1 MPQRDVMSLATISS
15 HGCPA
20 IDLDAL
26 VMQARQ
32 RSAEFPDVLA
42 NHLPMILVAL
52 DRLGAGPERQAAFFD
67 TYDIEKGLVPAPAP
81 VAAVDAGSW
90 TSVLG
95 DRRREADARLF
106 FTGEVMSRGIG
117 RTVNAYLPRLA
128 PGVAGSALHPVM
140 RLAYGLLRDD
150 PAEVGAA
157 LGYWACCYLP
167 LPPAGASTA
176 DTDDPG
182 AVLVRVAALPGLR
195 ALPAY
200 DHLWH
205 AIRAA
210 AADPDFA
217 PAVDWLRI
225 DEATPA
231 RVAATALALYAA
243 TMDFAALHAVTGAHW
258 VRVVSRVCPDPM
270 LLRCF
275 WQSVAALVPSIGFPS
290 LPTSEELDA
299 MSRLSCPDWPLIMST
314 AVASDDEHDISLVF
328 SASEE
333 DKIYGDPLYRVVAAR
348 RLGLI
353 A

>member
-1 MPQRDVMSLATISS
+1 MPQRDVMSLATNSA

-20 IDLDAL
+20 INLDAL

-42 NHLPMILVAL
+42 NHPPMILVAL

-67 TYDIEKGLVPAPAP
+67 TYDIEKGLVPVPAP
-81 VAAVDAGSW
+81 VDAGSW

-117 RTVNAYLPRLA
+117 RTVNAYLSRLT

-157 LGYWACCYLP
+157 LGCWACCYLP

-182 AVLVRVAALPGLR
+182 AVLVRVAA
-195 ALPAY
+195 
-200 DHLWH
+200 
-205 AIRAA
+205 
-210 AADPDFA
+210 ADLDFA

-225 DEATPA
+225 AEATPA
-231 RVAATALALYAA
+231 HVAATALALYAA
-243 TMDFAALHAVTGAHW
+243 TMGSAALHAVTGAHW

-275 WQSVAALVPSIGFPS
+275 WQSIAALVPSIGFPS
-290 LPTSEELDA
+290 LPTSEDLDA
-299 MSRLSCPDWPLIMST
+299 MRRLSCSDWPLVMST

-348 RLGLI
+348 RVGLI

>member
-1 MPQRDVMSLATISS
+1 MPLALITSTKRTTT
-15 HGCPA
+15 G
-20 IDLDAL
+20 LDAL
-26 VMQARQ
+26 VTEARH

-52 DRLGAGPERQAAFFD
+52 DRMGAGPEREAAFFEA
-67 TYDIEKGLVPAPAP
+67 YDVGKGLVPVPPP
-81 VAAVDAGSW
+81 VAGLDEASW
-90 TSVLG
+90 TTVLG
-95 DRRREADARLF
+95 DRRREADARMF
-106 FTGEVMSRGIG
+106 FIGEVTQRGIG
-117 RTVNAYLPRLA
+117 NAVTTYLPRLA
-128 PGVAGSALHPVM
+128 PGVAGSALHPLM
-140 RLAYGLLRDD
+140 RLAYGVLRCD
-150 PAEVGAA
+150 PDEVGAA

-167 LPPAGASTA
+167 LPPAGTSPP

-182 AVLVRVAALPGLR
+182 QVLARVAALPGLR

-205 AIRAA
+205 AIRAV

-225 DEATPA
+225 DETTQA

-243 TMDFAALHAVTGAHW
+243 TMDFAALHALTGAHW
-258 VRVVSRVCPDPM
+258 VRVVSQVCPDPM

-275 WQSVAALVPSIGFPS
+275 WQSVAALVPSIGFPT
-290 LPTSEELDA
+290 LPDPEQLDA
-299 MSRLSCPDWPLIMST
+299 MRRLPCPDWPQIMRT
-314 AVASDDEHDISLVF
+314 AIASDDEHDISLVF

-348 RLGLI
+348 RVGLI
-353 A
+353 G

>member
-1 MPQRDVMSLATISS
+1 MSLATISS
-15 HGCPA
+15 HGRPG
-20 IDLDAL
+20 IGLDAL
-26 VMQARQ
+26 VAEARQ

-52 DRLGAGPERQAAFFD
+52 DRLGAGPEREAAFFE
-67 TYDIEKGLVPAPAP
+67 TYEIDKGLVPVPAP
-81 VAAVDAGSW
+81 VAAIDAGSW

-106 FTGEVMSRGIG
+106 FTGEVTKRGIAG
-117 RTVNAYLPRLA
+117 ALSTYLPRLA
-128 PGVAGSALHPVM
+128 PGVAGSALHPLM
-140 RLAYGLLRDD
+140 RLAYGVLRGD
-150 PAEVGAA
+150 PAEVGTA

-167 LPPAGASTA
+167 LPPAGASPP

-182 AVLVRVAALPGLR
+182 HVLARVAALPGLR

-217 PAVDWLRI
+217 PVVDWLRI
-225 DEATPA
+225 DGATPA

-243 TMDFAALHAVTGAHW
+243 TMDFAALHALTGAHW

-275 WQSVAALVPSIGFPS
+275 WQSVAALVPSIGFPT
-290 LPTSEELDA
+290 LPDPEWIDA
-299 MSRLSCPDWPLIMST
+299 MRRLPCPDWPLIKRT

-333 DKIYGDPLYRVVAAR
+333 EKAYGDPLYRVVAAR
-348 RLGLI
+348 RVGLI

>member
-1 MPQRDVMSLATISS
+1 MPLATPPRRD
-15 HGCPA
+15 PA
-20 IDLDAL
+20 RTGLDAL
-26 VMQARQ
+26 LAEARH

-52 DRLGAGPERQAAFFD
+52 DRLGADPAREAAFFE
-67 TYDIEKGLVPAPAP
+67 TYDSDKGLVPVPEP
-81 VAAVDAGSW
+81 VAAVDGTSW
-90 TSVLG
+90 TTVLG

-106 FTGEVMSRGIG
+106 FTGEVARRGIAG
-117 RTVNAYLPRLA
+117 AVSAYLPRLA
-128 PGVAGSALHPVM
+128 PGVAGSALHPLM
-140 RLAYGLLRDD
+140 RLAYGVLRDD
-150 PAEVGAA
+150 PAEVGTA

-167 LPPAGASTA
+167 LPAAGRTPA

-182 AVLVRVAALPGLR
+182 VVLARVAAMPGLR

-225 DEATPA
+225 DGDTTA

-258 VRVVSRVCPDPM
+258 VRVVSRVCPDPL

-275 WQSVAALVPSIGFPS
+275 WQAVAALVPSIGFPA
-290 LPTSEELDA
+290 LPSAEQLDA
-299 MSRLSCPDWPLIMST
+299 MRRLPCPDWPLIMST

-333 DKIYGDPLYRVVAAR
+333 EKVYGDPLYRVVAAR